1 MSTFDDT
8 AVIRR
13 AVERANPRGA
23 DAVWAAAVIA
33 AREPR
38 RPDRRQLGFVLATVA
53 VLIAVIVVITTY
65 GRDTTSPVNV
75 TTGVRFALP
84 APLPSGWTVT
94 RQACGSI

>member
-84 APLPSGWTVT
+84 DPLPSGWTVT
-94 RQACGSI
+94 DATSS